1 MILRLICE
9 NANSNF
15 CEVSYQGYIKME
27 TNKNGVSFRENCP
40 QNSCAI
46 PDKELGR
53 AWDRPLFWRTLTL
66 WQILDVERVFTYT
79 SLLLPISHML
89 LRFLLL
95 LKIVATAFPL
105 TSPTTLQFHR
115 YHCPQWVAPLHKTS
129 SLYCPEKNIDRKTT
143 TGKGK
148 MRHYKIKRQLSHPF
162 SLDFHDSTHSS
173 FLYNFNH

>member
-1 MILRLICE
+1 MRKRK
-9 NANSNF
+9 SKF
-15 CEVSYQGYIKME
+15 CL
-27 TNKNGVSFRENCP
+27 NKLLGLHQNGNKKNCVGFRENCP
-40 QNSCAI
+40 KVVRFPTKNW
-46 PDKELGR
+46 DELETVLCFH
-53 AWDRPLFWRTLTL
+53 ARTLTL

-79 SLLLPISHML
+79 LLLPFSHML
-89 LRFLLL
+89 LRFPVL

-129 SLYCPEKNIDRKTT
+129 TLYCPEKNIDRKTT

-148 MRHYKIKRQLSHPF
+148 MRHYKIKRQLSHSF

-173 FLYNFNH
+173 FL